1 MAGLGKCKQRLM
13 ARVKNQ
19 QNQLKITREEAL
31 NFVSEELC
39 TDPTSTSAKKLIT
52 LFGLKAEEL
61 SEAGVT
67 YEILRSLDGL
77 IN

>member
-1 MAGLGKCKQRLM
+1 MGKCKQRLR
-13 ARVKNQ
+13 ARARNQ
-19 QNQLKITREEAL
+19 KYQLRITRQEAL
-31 NFVSEELC
+31 NLASQELY
-39 TDPTSTSAKKLIT
+39 TDPSSPAARKLIT

-67 YEILRSLDGL
+67 YEVLRSLDGL